1 MRLIICS
8 VFLLSV
14 QLWISDT
21 LHAQNFRIRLTLTA
35 DSIHDVYQDS
45 LGTVWLACSNGLY
58 SYNGRTYKLQT
69 SGAFKTIYPI
79 SLSDFVSVGP
89 TKIVR
94 VKNLT
99 TPTTET
105 ILQHIK
111 SINPATIT
119 NIVGDQ
125 NNLVIQTTD
134 GFFISNKD
142 QRVLKIQVP
151 HYSPGNSILSTQQN
165 QIRLIT
171 PQSVYRWTST
181 QNSFSLE
188 ETFPID
194 LKSILHYAV
203 RSDSKKELLIVTES
217 GIFIKT
223 NDGKFKQV
231 EWRGLPQDFL
241 ISTIHYYQD
250 RILLGSLRHGF
261 WIGKPSSLGGYTFS
275 EAMDGSDAHRTLH
288 FPFMSIKK
296 ILITNDG
303 ISLWVLH
310 EKGLSLLQESLF
322 TKISMTV
329 PLAAFDQAV
338 FTSDGTVYLE
348 SDNGIF
354 ICKKNE
360 VGDYTSSIS
369 KRDVFAYSP
378 AIGGRGDRIWF
389 GSRDYSLMYLEGD
402 KQKEIVNLSYR
413 GQSLFFIYPD
423 RDNNAWIL
431 QAPGVNP
438 ITGLL
443 KVTYKN
449 EVIDYNETKG
459 FESRMLSIKEDRWGN
474 LFAAGIG
481 ENSYLYKYDKLND
494 RFINISVPMNFDYG
508 ESFEVHDLTIGHDS
522 TIWLCTTTGLLK
534 YKNGKIERILIEELY
549 GSEVIS
555 ADIDKEGNLWIG
567 TNLNGV
573 LKISSDG
580 YYIFDQNAGL
590 AINTMSY
597 RGLYAREDGSIWVAS
612 EEGFFISSPKINES
626 RKTKTPTLLSINKEP
641 FTATSKTVYPFKS
654 NLSFDFLS
662 MTFPVNTIEYSYKL
676 SGYNNDRWTKL
687 SQYDSLVLTNLTEG
701 NYQLQIKARQRGGYQ
716 WSDPMV
722 FNFMIEE
729 VWYLK
734 IESILLYIAVFILC
748 TIFGVKYYNTR
759 LLREKRILEEKIAQR
774 TREITKKNGEILE
787 QNEELKHLSEEIAS
801 QRDSI
806 EKQNTLLEQ
815 SKRDL
820 ELKVLERTTELSKA
834 NDELTEQNSQ
844 LEQYAYM
851 TAHNLRAPIA
861 RLIGLTHI
869 FNEKDFTD
877 AINFDVI
884 KRVKHSVHELDDV
897 VHDINTIL
905 QVKKGANASVTQV
918 NLADTIHNVLAT
930 FAEELN
936 QRHIRVTFQH
946 QLDVYIA
953 GIEPYVFSVFYNV
966 ISNSIKYSSYNEAST
981 IDIQLVNNENSVQVV
996 IVDNGTGFDLQPE
1009 KIFKPF
1015 SRFHAEGEGK
1025 GLGLYMIKI
1034 QMESMQ
1040 GSVEIQSSP
1049 GKGTTVFLTFRKL
1062 NTEKS

>member
-1 MRLIICS
+1 MRLPICS
-8 VFLLSV
+8 VFLLLV
-14 QLWISDT
+14 QLWMSDT

-58 SYNGRTYKLQT
+58 SFNGRNYKLQT
-69 SGAFKTIYPI
+69 VGTFKTIYPI
-79 SLSDFVSVGP
+79 SPGDFVSVSS
-89 TKIVR
+89 TQVIKI
-94 VKNLT
+94 KNLT
-99 TPTTET
+99 NPTTET
-105 ILQHIK
+105 LSQRIK
-111 SINPATIT
+111 SINPTTIS
-119 NIVGDQ
+119 NIIDDQ
-125 NNLVIQTTD
+125 GSLFIQSTD
-134 GFFISNKD
+134 GLFISKN
-142 QRVLKIQVP
+142 QQISKIQVP
-151 HYSPGNSILSTQQN
+151 HYSPENSILCNHQN
-165 QIRLIT
+165 QITLIT
-171 PQSVYRWTST
+171 PKAIYRWSSN
-181 QNSFSLE
+181 QNSFLLE
-188 ETFPID
+188 DTFPED
-194 LKSILHYAV
+194 QQTVFHYAV
-203 RSDSKKELLIVTES
+203 RNDSNKELLIVTER
-217 GIFIKT
+217 GVFIKT
-223 NDGKFKQV
+223 NGSKFKEV
-231 EWRGLPQDFL
+231 IWRGLPDDFN
-241 ISTIHYYQD
+241 ISAIHYYQD
-250 RILLGSLRHGF
+250 RILLGSLQHGF
-261 WIGKPSSLGGYTFS
+261 WIGKPSSLGGYTFA
-275 EAMDGSDAHRTLH
+275 EVMDGSDAHRTLH
-288 FPFMSIKK
+288 FPFKSIRK
-296 ILITNDG
+296 IFLTDDG
-303 ISLWVLH
+303 INLWVLH

-329 PLAAFDQAV
+329 PLAAFDQAA

-378 AIGGRGDRIWF
+378 AIGARGNRIWF
-389 GSRDYSLMYLEGD
+389 GSRDYSLLYLEGD
-402 KQKEIVNLSYR
+402 KQQEIVNLSDR
-413 GQSLFFIYPD
+413 GQSIFFIYPD
-423 RDNNAWIL
+423 SENNAWIF
-431 QAPGVNP
+431 QAPGLDP
-438 ITGLL
+438 IIGLIR
-443 KVTYKN
+443 VTPDN
-449 EVIDYNETKG
+449 TVIYYDETKG
-459 FESRMLSIKEDRWGN
+459 FQSRMLSIKEDRQGN

-481 ENSYLYKYDKLND
+481 ENSYLYKYDKPND

-508 ESFEVHDLTIGHDS
+508 ESFEVHDLTIGHGS

-534 YKNGKIERILIEELY
+534 YKNGNIEKILIEELY

-555 ADIDKEGNLWIG
+555 ADVDIEGNLWIG

-573 LKISSDG
+573 LKITHDG

-597 RGLYAREDGSIWVAS
+597 RAMYCRPDGSIWVAS
-612 EEGFFISSPKINES
+612 EEGFFISSPKINEP
-626 RKTKTPTLLSINKEP
+626 RKTKTPALLSINKKP
-641 FTATSKTVYPFKS
+641 FTAASKTVYPFKS
-654 NLSFDFLS
+654 NLSFDFIS
-662 MTFPVNTIEYSYKL
+662 MTFPVNTVEYSYKL

-722 FNFMIEE
+722 FNFTIEE
-729 VWYLK
+729 VWFLK
-734 IESILLYIAVFILC
+734 IESILLYIGLFILC

-774 TREITKKNGEILE
+774 TREITNKNGEILE

-806 EKQNTLLEQ
+806 EKQNSLLEQ
-815 SKRDL
+815 AKKDL
-820 ELKVLERTTELSKA
+820 ELKVQERTTELSKA
-834 NDELTEQNSQ
+834 NEELTEQNSQ

-877 AINFDVI
+877 TINFDVI

-905 QVKKGANASVTQV
+905 QVKKGVNASFTPI
-918 NLADTIHNVLAT
+918 NLAEMIQNVLAT
-930 FAEELN
+930 FAEELK
-936 QRHIRVTFQH
+936 QRHIQVTFRPQF
-946 QLDVYIA
+946 DVNIK

-966 ISNSIKYSSYNEAST
+966 ISNSIKYSAHGRPPT
-981 IDIQLVNNENSVQVV
+981 IDIQLVNNTNDVQVV
-996 IVDNGTGFDLQPE
+996 IADNGTGFDLQRE

-1040 GSVEIQSSP
+1040 GSVDIQSSV
-1049 GKGTTVFLTFRKL
+1049 GKGTTVCLTFRKL
-1062 NTEKS
+1062 NT

>member
-1 MRLIICS
+1 MRLTICS
-8 VFLLSV
+8 VFLLLV
-14 QLWISDT
+14 QLWKSDT
-21 LHAQNFRIRLTLTA
+21 LHAQNFRIRLTLTT
-35 DSIHDVYQDS
+35 DSIHDVYQHS

-58 SYNGRTYKLQT
+58 NFNGRNYKLQT
-69 SGAFKTIYPI
+69 AGAFKTIYPI
-79 SLSDFVSVGP
+79 SPGEFISVSS
-89 TKIVR
+89 TQIIR
-94 VKNLT
+94 LKNLAN
-99 TPTTET
+99 TTEEA
-105 ILQHIK
+105 LPLK
-111 SINPATIT
+111 SINPETIT
-119 NIVGDQ
+119 NIAGDL
-125 NNLVIQTTD
+125 NSLILQTAD
-134 GFFISNKD
+134 GLFLNKN
-142 QRVLKIQVP
+142 QQFSKIQISG
-151 HYSPGNSILSTQQN
+151 YSPENSILSAQQN

-171 PQSVYRWTST
+171 PQAVYRWNST

-188 ETFPID
+188 DRFPSD
-194 LKSILHYAV
+194 LKTILHYAA
-203 RSDSKKELLIVTES
+203 RSDSNNEFLIVTER
-217 GIFIKT
+217 GVFIKT
-223 NDGKFKQV
+223 NDDKFKQV
-231 EWRGLPQDFL
+231 AWRGLPQNFQ
-241 ISTIHYYQD
+241 ISTIQYYQD
-250 RILLGSLRHGF
+250 RILLGSLQHGF
-261 WIGKPSSLGGYTFS
+261 WIGKPSNMGGYTFS
-275 EAMDGSDAHRTLH
+275 EVLDGSDAHRTLH
-288 FPFMSIKK
+288 FPFKSIKK
-296 ILITNDG
+296 IFLTDDG
-303 ISLWVLH
+303 INLWVLH

-329 PLAAFDQAV
+329 PLAAFDQAA

-354 ICKKNE
+354 ICKKND

-378 AIGGRGDRIWF
+378 AIGARGNQIWF
-389 GSRDYSLMYLEGD
+389 GSRDYSLLYLEGD
-402 KQKEIVNLSYR
+402 QQKEIVNLSAR

-423 RDNNAWIL
+423 RENNAWIF
-431 QAPGVNP
+431 QAPGINP

-443 KVTYKN
+443 KVTYNN

-459 FESRMLSIKEDRWGN
+459 FESRMLSIKEDQWGN
-474 LFAAGIG
+474 LFASGIG
-481 ENSYLYKYDKLND
+481 ENSYLYRYDKPND
-494 RFINISVPMNFDYG
+494 RFVNISVPMNFDYG
-508 ESFEVHDLTIGHDS
+508 ESFEAHDLTIGHDS

-534 YKNGKIERILIEELY
+534 YKNGKIEKILIEELY

-555 ADIDKEGNLWIG
+555 ADVDKEGNLWIG

-573 LKISSDG
+573 LKINKNG

-597 RGLYAREDGSIWVAS
+597 RGLYAREDGSIWAAS
-612 EEGFFISSPKINES
+612 EEGFFISSPRINEI
-626 RKTKTPTLLSINKEP
+626 RKTKTPALLSINKEP
-641 FTATSKTVYPFKS
+641 FTAASKTVYPFKS
-654 NLSFDFLS
+654 NLSFDFIS
-662 MTFPVNTIEYSYKL
+662 MTFPVNTVEYAYKL

-716 WSDPMV
+716 WSDPLV
-722 FNFMIEE
+722 FNFRIEE
-729 VWYLK
+729 VWYLQVK
-734 IESILLYIAVFILC
+734 SILLYIGFFILC
-748 TIFGVKYYNTR
+748 TIFGVKYYNSR
-759 LLREKRILEEKIAQR
+759 LLREKRILEEKVALR
-774 TREITKKNGEILE
+774 TREITKKNVEILE

-806 EKQNTLLEQ
+806 EKQNSLLEQ
-815 SKRDL
+815 AKKDL
-820 ELKVLERTTELSKA
+820 ELKVQERTTELSKA
-834 NDELTEQNSQ
+834 NDELTDQNSQ

-877 AINFDVI
+877 TINYDVI

-905 QVKKGANASVTQV
+905 QVKKGVNASFTPL
-918 NLADTIHNVLAT
+918 NLVEMIRNVLAT
-930 FAEELN
+930 FAEELK
-936 QRHIRVTFQH
+936 QRHIRVTFH
-946 QLDVYIA
+946 PSFDVNIV
-953 GIEPYVFSVFYNV
+953 GIEPYVFSVIYNV
-966 ISNSIKYSSYNEAST
+966 ISNSIKYSTCREDST
-981 IDIQLVNNENSVQVV
+981 INIQLVDNNDNVQVV
-996 IVDNGTGFDLQPE
+996 IADNGTGFDLQPE

-1040 GSVEIQSSP
+1040 GSVDIQSSV

-1062 NTEKS
+1062 NS